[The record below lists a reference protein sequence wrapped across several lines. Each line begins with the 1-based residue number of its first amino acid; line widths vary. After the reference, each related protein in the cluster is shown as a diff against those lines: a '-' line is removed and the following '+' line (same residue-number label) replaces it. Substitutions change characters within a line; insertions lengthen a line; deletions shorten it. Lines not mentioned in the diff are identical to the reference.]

1 MRTGGLAGRGPRAI
15 VGPLD
20 AVAFKCVHDWLTSA
34 TGSRPDHPAV
44 VARGRTVTYAELD
57 RRASAVARRLA
68 AQGVRP
74 GDYVRVSHPPGIAFA
89 ELLHAVPRLGA
100 VFAPGPPADRPEPPL
115 DGPEADA
122 NLRTDRDPRAVHS
135 VIHTSGTTG
144 EPKPVELTFANHAAS
159 AAASADALG
168 VDPDDRWLCPL
179 PLHHVG
185 GLAVLIRCALNHTT
199 AVLHERFDA
208 DRVRRVLEAGEV
220 TLASLVPT
228 MLVRLRDAGLRRA
241 PGLRAIALGG
251 GPIPAGLLDW
261 ADETGIPVTPVY
273 GMTET
278 CSQVV
283 AGSPGRPLRGVELKI
298 GARREILVRG
308 PMVARGEYAPDGWLH
323 TGDLGRLDGLGLLHV
338 EGRLKELIVTG
349 GENVAPLEVEQ
360 ALLAHPAVADAA
372 VAGRP
377 DPEWGETIAAFVVP
391 RERVDP
397 EALRVWCRK
406 RLAPHKVPKRVELVE
421 SLPRSPGGK
430 LMRARLY
437 TRGLETT
444 S

>member
-1 MRTGGLAGRGPRAI
+1 MRI
-15 VGPLD
+15 
-20 AVAFKCVHDWLTSA
+20 
-34 TGSRPDHPAV
+34 
-44 VARGRTVTYAELD
+44 
-57 RRASAVARRLA
+57 
-68 AQGVRP
+68 
-74 GDYVRVSHPPGIAFA
+74 SHPRGVAFA

-100 VFAPGPPADRPEPPL
+100 VLEPVAPADPPEPAVE
-115 DGPEADA
+115 GPEAEVD
-122 NLRTDRDPRAVHS
+122 LRTSHDPGAIHS

-185 GLAVLIRCALNHTT
+185 GLGVLVRCAVNHTT

-208 DRVRRVLEAGEV
+208 DRVRRVFEGGEV

-228 MLVRLRDAGLRRA
+228 MLVRLRESGLRRA

-261 ADETGIPVTPVY
+261 ADETGIPVIPVY

-283 AGSPGRPLRGVELKI
+283 AGSPGRPMRGVELEI
-298 GARREILVRG
+298 GAGGEILVRG
-308 PMVARGEYAPDGWLH
+308 PMVAPGEYAPDGWLH
-323 TGDLGRLDGLGLLHV
+323 TGDLGRLDGHGRLHV

-377 DPEWGETIAAFVVP
+377 DPEWGEAITAFVVP
-391 RERVDP
+391 RERVDA
-397 EALRVWCRK
+397 EALRVWCRE

-430 LMRARLY
+430 LIRARLP
-437 TRGLETT
+437 RRVRAP
-444 S
+444 